1 MFVVI
6 EKDWLGPL
14 AALLRSMWYFPKY
27 HSVDCKGFTL
37 KNDDT
42 AWNIILRD
50 DFIDAIRRLKTRLI
64 VLRPIWIKK
73 VSRIYAHR

>member
-14 AALLRSMWYFPKY
+14 AALLRSMWYVPKY

-37 KNDDT
+37 NT